1 LRQWELRPNPERFY
15 AEGRVMEELMNFSA
29 NIRALTVAA
38 IIASPLYAI
47 ETASAQGQASGSA
60 TAARGTAM
68 QVPLSKVSNPKG
80 RLATASVQDKNGDS
94 VGSVREVMVDGTGQP
109 TALRVDVGGFLGVGT
124 KLVEIRASDLVYEQ
138 ERNVLTTSLRK
149 PQIEAL
155 PEIKA

>member
-1 LRQWELRPNPERFY
+1 
-15 AEGRVMEELMNFSA
+15 MNFSGYT
-29 NIRALTVAA
+29 RALTVAA
-38 IIASPLYAI
+38 IIASPLCMTGY
-47 ETASAQGQASGSA
+47 ASAQGQATGPA

-80 RLATASVQDKNGDS
+80 RLATANVQDKNGDS
-94 VGSVREVMVDGTGQP
+94 VGSVREVIVDAAGQP

-138 ERNVLTTSLRK
+138 ERNILTTSLRK

>member
-1 LRQWELRPNPERFY
+1 MHFSSHMRPT
-15 AEGRVMEELMNFSA
+15 AIVVA
-29 NIRALTVAA
+29 VALSLGAA
-38 IIASPLYAI
+38 GY
-47 ETASAQGQASGSA
+47 ASAQNQASGPA

-80 RLATASVQDKNGDS
+80 RLMDAGVQDKNGER
-94 VGSVREVMVDGTGQP
+94 VGPVREVMVDGKGMP

-124 KLVEIRASDLVYEQ
+124 KLVEIGANNFVYEQ
-138 ERNVLTTSLRK
+138 DRNVLTVSLRK